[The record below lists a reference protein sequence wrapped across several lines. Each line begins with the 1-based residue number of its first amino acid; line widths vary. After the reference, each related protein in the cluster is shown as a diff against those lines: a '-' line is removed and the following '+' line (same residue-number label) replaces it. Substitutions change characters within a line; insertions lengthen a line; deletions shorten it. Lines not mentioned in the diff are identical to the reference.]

1 MVLRPRKAVRR
12 GTYAVEFALVVQVL
26 FFYIF
31 AHILGGLMVFQ
42 YIETTNLA
50 REGSRW
56 ASVHGWQWQQD
67 QIAGGNPL
75 VTPTTAGDVFDNA
88 MRPRIVAMDL
98 ANVNSGGP
106 LNYSV
111 VWADDGQMTTY
122 YDYTSG
128 TYKTNTVT
136 VTVSYQWNSLVQMF
150 VAFGPRTMSARSTVS
165 MQY

>member
-1 MVLRPRKAVRR
+1 MMLRNPRSQRR

-42 YIETTNLA
+42 YVETTGLA

-67 QIAGGNPL
+67 QIAAGNTL
-75 VTPTTAGDVFDNA
+75 TASTAASDVFDNA
-88 MRPRIVAMDL
+88 LKPRLIAMDKN
-98 ANVNSGGP
+98 NVNAGGP
-106 LNYSV
+106 LNYTV
-111 VWADDGQMTTY
+111 TWADDGQMTTY

-136 VTVSYQWNSLVQMF
+136 VNISYDWHPLVQMF
-150 VAFGPRTMSARSTVS
+150 VKFGPRTMTAQCTVP